1 MRWESN
7 GLILNFSKY
16 NEKSYILEIFTE
28 EHGKHKG
35 IIRGL
40 HSKNKRSIIEPG
52 NEVFAT
58 WSGRLETHL
67 GNYNV
72 EPIKLWS
79 SHILQFKDKL
89 SAISSI
95 CSLISLTM
103 AERQPNPLI
112 YFSSKKLIE
121 IVASTRDDWIREYV
135 FWEMQLLSE
144 IGYGLD
150 LERCAVTSKSSDLVY
165 VSPSSGRAVTNKGAG
180 DFKNKLLP
188 LPKFMTDFKANYDND
203 DIYNALNLTEFFF
216 KKRFFLP
223 NNLNFPQS
231 RNRLKELFNH

>member
-52 NEVFAT
+52 NEVFAI

-165 VSPSSGRAVTNKGAG
+165 VSPSSGRAVTNEGAG

-203 DIYNALNLTEFFF
+203 DIYNSLNLTEFFF

>member
-79 SHILQFKDKL
+79 SHVLQFKDKL

-103 AERQPNPLI
+103 AERQPNPII
-112 YFSSKKLIE
+112 YFSSKKIIE
-121 IVASTRDDWIREYV
+121 IVASKREDWIREYV

-165 VSPSSGRAVTNKGAG
+165 VSPSSGRAVTNEGAG
-180 DFKNKLLP
+180 DFRNKLLP

>member
-112 YFSSKKLIE
+112 YLSSKKLIE

-165 VSPSSGRAVTNKGAG
+165 VSPSSGRAVTNEGAG

>member
-79 SHILQFKDKL
+79 SHVLQFKDKL

-103 AERQPNPLI
+103 AERQPNPII

-121 IVASTRDDWIREYV
+121 IVASKREDWIREYV

-165 VSPSSGRAVTNKGAG
+165 VSPSSGRAVTNEGAG
-180 DFKNKLLP
+180 DFRNKLLP

-203 DIYNALNLTEFFF
+203 DVYNALNLTEFFF

>member
-79 SHILQFKDKL
+79 SHVLQFKDKL

-103 AERQPNPLI
+103 AERQPNPII

-121 IVASTRDDWIREYV
+121 IVALKREDWIREYV

-165 VSPSSGRAVTNKGAG
+165 VSPSSGRAVTNEGAG
-180 DFKNKLLP
+180 DFRNKLLP

>member
-95 CSLISLTM
+95 CSLISITM

-165 VSPSSGRAVTNKGAG
+165 VSPSSGRAVTNEGAG

>member
-79 SHILQFKDKL
+79 SHVLQFKDKL

-103 AERQPNPLI
+103 AERQPNPII

-121 IVASTRDDWIREYV
+121 IVASKREDWIREYV

-150 LERCAVTSKSSDLVY
+150 LERCAVTSKSSDLIY
-165 VSPSSGRAVTNKGAG
+165 VSPSSGRAVTNEGAG
-180 DFKNKLLP
+180 DFRNKLLP

>member
-7 GLILNFSKY
+7 GLILNFFKY

-121 IVASTRDDWIREYV
+121 IVASTRNDWIREYV

-165 VSPSSGRAVTNKGAG
+165 VSPSSGRAVTNEGAG
-180 DFKNKLLP
+180 DFRNKLLP

-216 KKRFFLP
+216 NKRFFLP

>member
-79 SHILQFKDKL
+79 SHVLQFKDKL

-103 AERQPNPLI
+103 AERQPNPII
-112 YFSSKKLIE
+112 YFSSKELIE
-121 IVASTRDDWIREYV
+121 IVASKREDWIKEYV

-165 VSPSSGRAVTNKGAG
+165 VSPSSGRAVTNEGAG
-180 DFKNKLLP
+180 DFRNKLLP

>member
-103 AERQPNPLI
+103 AERQPNPII

-121 IVASTRDDWIREYV
+121 IVASKREDWIREYV

-165 VSPSSGRAVTNKGAG
+165 VSPSSGRAVTNEGAG
-180 DFKNKLLP
+180 DFRNKLLP

>member
-79 SHILQFKDKL
+79 SHVLQFKDKL

-103 AERQPNPLI
+103 AERQPNPII

-121 IVASTRDDWIREYV
+121 IVASKREDWIREYV

-150 LERCAVTSKSSDLVY
+150 LERCAVTSKSSDLAY
-165 VSPSSGRAVTNKGAG
+165 VSPSSGRAVTNEGAG
-180 DFKNKLLP
+180 DFRNKLLP

>member
-95 CSLISLTM
+95 CYLISLTM
-103 AERQPNPLI
+103 AERQPNPII
-112 YFSSKKLIE
+112 YFSSKKSLFVDHLTQIL
-121 IVASTRDDWIREYV
+121 VLQN
-135 FWEMQLLSE
+135 FCF
-144 IGYGLD
+144 
-150 LERCAVTSKSSDLVY
+150 RCYLWRSKMIYS
-165 VSPSSGRAVTNKGAG
+165 
-180 DFKNKLLP
+180 FK
-188 LPKFMTDFKANYDND
+188 FS
-203 DIYNALNLTEFFF
+203 
-216 KKRFFLP
+216 FLYI
-223 NNLNFPQS
+223 
-231 RNRLKELFNH
+231 

>member
-79 SHILQFKDKL
+79 SHVLQFKDKL

-103 AERQPNPLI
+103 AERQPNPII

-121 IVASTRDDWIREYV
+121 IVASKREDWISEYV

-165 VSPSSGRAVTNKGAG
+165 VSPSSGRAVTNEGAG
-180 DFKNKLLP
+180 DFRNKLLP

>member
-7 GLILNFSKY
+7 GLILNFFKY

-79 SHILQFKDKL
+79 SHVLQFKDKL

-103 AERQPNPLI
+103 AERQPNPII

-121 IVASTRDDWIREYV
+121 IVASKREDWIREYV

-165 VSPSSGRAVTNKGAG
+165 VSPSSGRAVTNEGAG
-180 DFKNKLLP
+180 DFRNKLLP

>member
-7 GLILNFSKY
+7 GLILNFFKY

-121 IVASTRDDWIREYV
+121 IVASTRNDWIREYV

-165 VSPSSGRAVTNKGAG
+165 VSPSSGRAVTNEGAG

-188 LPKFMTDFKANYDND
+188 LPKFMTNFKANYDND

>member
-7 GLILNFSKY
+7 GLILNFFKY

-165 VSPSSGRAVTNKGAG
+165 VSPSSGRAVTNEGAG
-180 DFKNKLLP
+180 DFRNKLLP

>member
-103 AERQPNPLI
+103 AERQPNPII

-121 IVASTRDDWIREYV
+121 IVASKREDWIREYV

-150 LERCAVTSKSSDLVY
+150 LERCAVTSKSSNLVF
-165 VSPSSGRAVTNKGAG
+165 VSPSSGRAVTNEGAG

>member
-52 NEVFAT
+52 NEVFAS

-67 GNYNV
+67 GNYYV

-79 SHILQFKDKL
+79 SHILQFKDRL

-103 AERQPNPLI
+103 AERQPNPII

-121 IVASTRDDWIREYV
+121 IVASKRKDWIREYV

-165 VSPSSGRAVTNKGAG
+165 VSPSSGRAVTNEGAG

>member
-1 MRWESN
+1 MRWSSD
-7 GLILNFSKY
+7 GIILNFLNY

-28 EHGKHKG
+28 EHGKHRG
-35 IIRGL
+35 LIRGL

-52 NEVFAT
+52 NEVYAN

-79 SHILQFKDKL
+79 SYVLQFKDRL

-103 AERQPNPLI
+103 AENQPNSI
-112 YFSSKKLIE
+112 FYISSKKLIE
-121 IVASTRDDWIREYV
+121 SVATNSDSWIKEYV
-135 FWEMQLLSE
+135 YWEMQLLSE

-150 LERCAVTSKSSDLVY
+150 LERCAVTSKSSNLNY
-165 VSPSSGRAVTNKGAG
+165 VSPSSGRAVTEEGAG
-180 DFKNKLLP
+180 NYKNKLLP
-188 LPKFMTDFKANYDND
+188 LPNFVTNYNSYYNKTDVF
-203 DIYNALNLTEFFF
+203 NALNLTEFFF
-216 KKRFFLP
+216 KKRFFRP

-231 RNRLKELFNH
+231 RNRLKELFNI

>member
-7 GLILNFSKY
+7 VLILNFSKY

-79 SHILQFKDKL
+79 SHVLQFKDKL

-103 AERQPNPLI
+103 AERQPNPII

-121 IVASTRDDWIREYV
+121 IVASKREDWIREYV

-165 VSPSSGRAVTNKGAG
+165 VSPSSGRAVTNEGAG
-180 DFKNKLLP
+180 DFRNKLLP

>member
-1 MRWESN
+1 MRWSSE
-7 GLILNFSKY
+7 GIILNFSNY

-28 EHGKHKG
+28 DHGKHRG
-35 IIRGL
+35 LIRGL

-52 NEVFAT
+52 NEVYAN

-67 GNYNV
+67 GNYIV

-79 SHILQFKDKL
+79 SYVLQFKDRL

-103 AERQPNPLI
+103 AENQPNQMI
-112 YFSSKKLIE
+112 YISSRNLVKAI
-121 IVASTRDDWIREYV
+121 ASNKDNWIREYV
-135 FWEMQLLSE
+135 FWEMQLLRE

-150 LERCAVTSKSSDLVY
+150 LERCAVTSKSVDLNF
-165 VSPSSGRAVTNKGAG
+165 VSPSSGRAVTEEGAG
-180 DFKNKLLP
+180 IYKSKLLP
-188 LPKFMTDFKANYDND
+188 LPNFVTDINAFYEDI
-203 DIYNALNLTEFFF
+203 DIYKALNLTEFFF
-216 KKRFFLP
+216 KKRFFIP

>member
-103 AERQPNPLI
+103 AERQPNPII

-150 LERCAVTSKSSDLVY
+150 LERCAVTLKSSDLVY
-165 VSPSSGRAVTNKGAG
+165 VSPSSGRAVTNEGAG

>member
-165 VSPSSGRAVTNKGAG
+165 VSPSSGRAVTNEGAG

-231 RNRLKELFNH
+231 RNRLKELFNY

>member
-150 LERCAVTSKSSDLVY
+150 LERCAVTLKSSDLVY
-165 VSPSSGRAVTNKGAG
+165 VSPSSGRAVTNEGAG

>member
-79 SHILQFKDKL
+79 SHVLQFKDKL

-103 AERQPNPLI
+103 AERQPNPII

-121 IVASTRDDWIREYV
+121 IVASKREDWIREYV
-135 FWEMQLLSE
+135 FWEIQLLSE

-165 VSPSSGRAVTNKGAG
+165 VSPSSGRAVTNEGAG
-180 DFKNKLLP
+180 DFRNKLLP
-188 LPKFMTDFKANYDND
+188 LPKFMTDFRANYDND

>member
-150 LERCAVTSKSSDLVY
+150 LERCAVTLKSSNLVY
-165 VSPSSGRAVTNKGAG
+165 VSPSSGRAVTNEGAG
-180 DFKNKLLP
+180 DFRNKLLP

>member
-52 NEVFAT
+52 NEVFVT

-79 SHILQFKDKL
+79 SHVLQFKDKL

-121 IVASTRDDWIREYV
+121 IVASKREDWIREYV

-165 VSPSSGRAVTNKGAG
+165 VSPSSGRAVTNEGAG
-180 DFKNKLLP
+180 DFRNKLLP

>member
-40 HSKNKRSIIEPG
+40 HTKNKRSIIEPG

-135 FWEMQLLSE
+135 SWEMQLLSE

-165 VSPSSGRAVTNKGAG
+165 VSPSSGRAVTNEGAG

>member
-79 SHILQFKDKL
+79 SYVLQFKDKL

-103 AERQPNPLI
+103 AERQPNPII

-121 IVASTRDDWIREYV
+121 IVASKREDWIREYV

-165 VSPSSGRAVTNKGAG
+165 VSPSSGRAVTNEGAG
-180 DFKNKLLP
+180 DFRNKLLP

>member
-7 GLILNFSKY
+7 GLVLNFSKY

-150 LERCAVTSKSSDLVY
+150 LERCAVTSKSSYLVY
-165 VSPSSGRAVTNKGAG
+165 VSPSSGRAVTNEGAG

>member
-165 VSPSSGRAVTNKGAG
+165 VSPSSGRAVTNEGAG

-203 DIYNALNLTEFFF
+203 DIYNALKLTEFFF

>member
-79 SHILQFKDKL
+79 SHVLQFKDKL

-103 AERQPNPLI
+103 AERQPNSII

-121 IVASTRDDWIREYV
+121 IVASKRGDWIREYV

-165 VSPSSGRAVTNKGAG
+165 VSPSSGRAVTNEGAG
-180 DFKNKLLP
+180 DFRNKLLP

>member
-150 LERCAVTSKSSDLVY
+150 LERCAVTSKSSNLVY
-165 VSPSSGRAVTNKGAG
+165 VSPSSGRAVTSEGAG

>member
-7 GLILNFSKY
+7 GLILNFSKF

-28 EHGKHKG
+28 DHGKHKG

-150 LERCAVTSKSSDLVY
+150 LERCAVTLKSSDLVY
-165 VSPSSGRAVTNKGAG
+165 VSPSSGRAVTNEGAG

>member
-121 IVASTRDDWIREYV
+121 IVASTRDDWVREYV

-165 VSPSSGRAVTNKGAG
+165 VSPSSGRAVTNEGAG

>member
-72 EPIKLWS
+72 EQIKLWS

-135 FWEMQLLSE
+135 SWEMQLLSE

-165 VSPSSGRAVTNKGAG
+165 VSPSSGRAVTNEGAG

>member
-1 MRWESN
+1 MRWSSE
-7 GLILNFSKY
+7 GIILNFSNY

-28 EHGKHKG
+28 DHGKHRG
-35 IIRGL
+35 LIRGL

-52 NEVFAT
+52 NEVYAN

-67 GNYNV
+67 GNYIV

-79 SHILQFKDKL
+79 SYVLQFKDRL

-103 AERQPNPLI
+103 AENQPNQMI
-112 YFSSKKLIE
+112 YISSRNLVKAI
-121 IVASTRDDWIREYV
+121 ASNKDNWIREYV

-150 LERCAVTSKSSDLVY
+150 LERCAVTSKSVDLNF
-165 VSPSSGRAVTNKGAG
+165 VSPSSGRAVTEEGAG
-180 DFKNKLLP
+180 IYKSKLLP
-188 LPKFMTDFKANYDND
+188 LPNFVTDINAFYEDND
-203 DIYNALNLTEFFF
+203 IYEALSLTEFFF
-216 KKRFFLP
+216 KKRFFIP

>member
-28 EHGKHKG
+28 EYGKHKG

-79 SHILQFKDKL
+79 SYILQFKDKL

-121 IVASTRDDWIREYV
+121 IVTSTRDDWVREYV

-165 VSPSSGRAVTNKGAG
+165 VSPSSGRAVTNEGAG
-180 DFKNKLLP
+180 EFRNKLFP

>member
-121 IVASTRDDWIREYV
+121 IVASTRDDWVREYV

-165 VSPSSGRAVTNKGAG
+165 VSPSSGRAVTNEGAG
-180 DFKNKLLP
+180 DFRNKLFP

>member
-165 VSPSSGRAVTNKGAG
+165 VSPSSGRAVTDEGAG